1 MIDLTPLEVRK
12 KKGDFRRAMR
22 GYDPALVDDF
32 LDLVA
37 DRLEELVR
45 ANLTLQERVTRQD
58 EQVTDY
64 RDRERALTEALVSAQ
79 EMREEVRKQA
89 IREAELSTRSAQQHA
104 EQLRAKVE
112 EEVRQLRSSAQQEA
126 ANVLSSIQEER
137 QREEASVRQLR
148 ARQQEF
154 LSSYRAFLEEE
165 LAELGVI
172 ARAAGVTERAANSR
186 GTRVAGPAAPP
197 DAPPAAAQAV
207 AREPET
213 RQTRRGR
220 PPAEAAADAG
230 RPEGR
235 TGSDHDEPA
244 GGDDADERA
253 ARTPDGSAAD
263 VVDLDREPFEPEP
276 FVDDES
282 SVVAE
287 AFDAEAATPLE
298 GVADGLADETV
309 VARDDAEARLYDAVA
324 GDQDADGV
332 PGPIGLGDS
341 VSEPWSSAPEW
352 TLPDLGIIS
361 GDVEGDDLDLDD
373 DFLELDDDD
382 EETSTLLRNA
392 AAAGYNLDDDPLA
405 DEPLADELL
414 LDEAVTDDDG
424 ESAPPAADSGWL
436 PTLLEDDK

>member
-1 MIDLTPLEVRK
+1 M
-12 KKGDFRRAMR
+12 
-22 GYDPALVDDF
+22 
-32 LDLVA
+32 
-37 DRLEELVR
+37 
-45 ANLTLQERVTRQD
+45 
-58 EQVTDY
+58 
-64 RDRERALTEALVSAQ
+64 
-79 EMREEVRKQA
+79 
-89 IREAELSTRSAQQHA
+89 
-104 EQLRAKVE
+104 
-112 EEVRQLRSSAQQEA
+112 
-126 ANVLSSIQEER
+126 LSSIQEER
-137 QREEASVRQLR
+137 QREEAAVRQLR

-186 GTRVAGPAAPP
+186 STRRAGPAAPP
-197 DAPPAAAQAV
+197 DAPPAAAQAD
-207 AREPET
+207 ARAPET
-213 RQTRRGR
+213 RRGGRPAAETTADTRRHER
-220 PPAEAAADAG
+220 SA
-230 RPEGR
+230 
-235 TGSDHDEPA
+235 GSDPDEPA

-253 ARTPDGSAAD
+253 ARTPKGSVAD
-263 VVDLDREPFEPEP
+263 VVALDEEPFEPEP

-287 AFDAEAATPLE
+287 AFDAEAAIPLE
-298 GVADGLADETV
+298 GVADGLADETD
-309 VARDDAEARLYDAVA
+309 VAPEDAEARLYDGVA

-332 PGPIGLGDS
+332 PGPIGLGDAA
-341 VSEPWSSAPEW
+341 SEPWSSAPEW
-352 TLPDLGIIS
+352 TLPDLGIIG

-373 DFLELDDDD
+373 DILELDDDD

-424 ESAPPAADSGWL
+424 ESAPPAAEGGWL

>member
-45 ANLTLQERVTRQD
+45 SNLTLQERVTRQD

-89 IREAELSTRSAQQHA
+89 VREAELSTRSAQQHA

-126 ANVLSSIQEER
+126 ANVLSSIQDER
-137 QREEASVRQLR
+137 QREEAAVRQLR

-186 GTRVAGPAAPP
+186 STRLAGPVAPP

-207 AREPET
+207 GREAEP
-213 RQTRRGR
+213 RRGGR
-220 PPAEAAADAG
+220 PAAETAADAG
-230 RPEGR
+230 RHEGSA
-235 TGSDHDEPA
+235 GSDHDEPA
-244 GGDDADERA
+244 GGADADERA
-253 ARTPDGSAAD
+253 ARTPNGSAVD
-263 VVDLDREPFEPEP
+263 VVAIDEEPFEPEP

-282 SVVAE
+282 NVVAE
-287 AFDAEAATPLE
+287 AFDAEVAIPLE
-298 GVADGLADETV
+298 GVADGLADETD
-309 VARDDAEARLYDAVA
+309 VALDDAEARLYDGVA

-341 VSEPWSSAPEW
+341 VSEPWSSAPDW
-352 TLPDLGIIS
+352 ALPDLGIIS
-361 GDVEGDDLDLDD
+361 GDVEGDNLDLGNDI
-373 DFLELDDDD
+373 LELDDDD

-424 ESAPPAADSGWL
+424 ESAPPAEDGGWL

>member
-89 IREAELSTRSAQQHA
+89 VREAELSTRSAQQHA
-104 EQLRAKVE
+104 EQLRTKVE

-137 QREEASVRQLR
+137 QREEAAVRQLR

-186 GTRVAGPAAPP
+186 GTRLAGPAAPP

-213 RQTRRGR
+213 RRGGR
-220 PPAEAAADAG
+220 PAAEAAVGAG
-230 RPEGR
+230 RHEGH

-244 GGDDADERA
+244 GGEDAEERA
-253 ARTPDGSAAD
+253 GRSPDGSEAD
-263 VVDLDREPFEPEP
+263 VVDQEPFEPEP

-287 AFDAEAATPLE
+287 AFDAEAAIPLE
-298 GVADGLADETV
+298 GVADGLADETD

-352 TLPDLGIIS
+352 NLPDLGIIS
-361 GDVEGDDLDLDD
+361 GETEGDDLDLDD

-392 AAAGYNLDDDPLA
+392 AAAGYNLDEDALA

-414 LDEAVTDDDG
+414 LDEAVSDDDG
-424 ESAPPAADSGWL
+424 ESAPPADGGWL